1 MQQHLMQMQPM
12 MAAYAS
18 PNQVTTDIIQQ
29 VILFL
34 LKVLS
39 FLCWDLFI
47 GVFFAVQW
55 VFISFILN
63 VGWYLDENKQLIL
76 AILDNQ
82 NTGKAEE
89 CAENQAKLQRN
100 LMYLA
105 AIADSQQAPTL
116 TQFPPN
122 SMMQSGPRYMPH
134 QAAQQLTP
142 QSLLAARTSM
152 LYQQSPISSL
162 QQQAALH
169 GQLGAS
175 SGFNI
180 LHGEASVGFPD
191 FGRGNSSKQEGGS
204 ALSTEGR
211 GGNSARQSG
220 DGTESLYLKGSEE
233 EGN

>member
-29 VILFL
+29 CSGYIMTKSKYHFDIC
-34 LKVLS
+34 
-39 FLCWDLFI
+39 F
-47 GVFFAVQW
+47 
-55 VFISFILN
+55 FILQ
-63 VGWYLDENKQLIL
+63 YLDENKQLIL

-204 ALSTEGR
+204 ALSAEGR